1 MSGETQADMV
11 AAASRKTAMD
21 WNFGDLLDATAAN
34 VPGDRPA
41 LIHGDRTIGWAE
53 FDARTN
59 RVARAMLAAGL
70 PTGARI
76 AILARNIPEF
86 IEIAC
91 AAFKARLTHVNINY
105 RYTTAEIDYVLADCQ
120 AQALFYQA
128 EFAGLVAPLFV
139 ARPELT
145 LGVQIDADG
154 LYAAMACAGDGR
166 PLGIERSPEDGY
178 LLYTG
183 GTTGKPKG
191 VMWRSGD
198 ARAAQLEAPTIRN
211 VVRDMA
217 DHVAMV
223 AANPA
228 PGRVIPACPLMHGAG
243 LNSSM
248 AELLGGGTVILLP
261 DIRFDAEKLWDEAER
276 SGATRILIV
285 GDVFAR
291 PMAQALE
298 QFPARWN
305 LSAMRV
311 ISSAGLMW
319 SREVKHSLVQALPQV
334 VLVDILGASEASGF
348 GYALTTATSE
358 TPTGYFEPGRHTVLV
373 EPDTDRVIEAD
384 EPGEGWLARRPP
396 FALGY
401 HGDPAKTAATY
412 RRIGNEVFAIPGDMA
427 VREAD
432 GRLRLIGRGNMVINT
447 GGEKVFAEEVEEAM
461 KRAPGIEDAIVVGV
475 PDPTWGKTVVG
486 LARVS
491 GGYDEAAARTCILA
505 DLAPYKLP
513 KRIIVVDELPRHA
526 SGKSDYRRA
535 LELALARLQS
545 A

>member
-1 MSGETQADMV
+1 M
-11 AAASRKTAMD
+11 KTVMD

-34 VPGDRPA
+34 VPGERPA
-41 LIHGDRTIGWAE
+41 LIHGDRVVSWAE

-70 PTGARI
+70 ETGARI

-86 IEIAC
+86 IEIAT

-105 RYTTAEIDYVLADCQ
+105 RYTTSEIDYVLADCQ
-120 AQALFYQA
+120 AQALFYQD
-128 EFAGLVAPLFV
+128 EFADTVAPLFG
-139 ARPELT
+139 ALADLT
-145 LGVQIDADG
+145 LGVRIGAGGD
-154 LYAAMACAGDGR
+154 YEAMASQGDGS

-191 VMWRSGD
+191 VMWRAGD
-198 ARAAQLEAPTIRN
+198 ARTSQLEAPTIKT

-223 AANPA
+223 AGNAA

-248 AELLGGGTVILLP
+248 AELVGGGTAILLP
-261 DIRFDAEKLWDEAER
+261 NDRFDAEELWDEAER

-298 QFPARWN
+298 RHPGRWD

-319 SREVKHSLVQALPQV
+319 SREVKQALVKALPQV
-334 VLVDILGASEASGF
+334 TLVDILGASEASGF
-348 GYALTTATSE
+348 GYAITTATKE
-358 TPTGYFEPGRHTVLV
+358 TPTGYFEPGRETVIIDV
-373 EPDTDRVIEAD
+373 ETDRVLED
-384 EPGEGWLARRPP
+384 GEPGEGWLARRPP

-401 HGDPAKTAATY
+401 HGDPVKTAATY
-412 RRIGNEVFAIPGDMA
+412 RKIGGVTYAIPGDMA

-432 GRLRLIGRGNMVINT
+432 GRIRLIGRGNMVINT

-461 KRAPGIEDAIVVGV
+461 KRAPGIEDAIIVGV
-475 PDPTWGKTVVG
+475 PDPKWGKTVIG

-491 GGYDEAAARTCILA
+491 PDYDEAVAQAAMLA
-505 DLAPYKLP
+505 ELAPYKLP
-513 KRIIVVDELPRHA
+513 KRILLLDELPRHA

-535 LELALARLQS
+535 LEIAIAALGVVAG
-545 A
+545 

>member
-1 MSGETQADMV
+1 MAGED
-11 AAASRKTAMD
+11 AAPRRTAMD

-34 VPGDRPA
+34 VPGERPA
-41 LIHGDRTIGWAE
+41 LIHGARVISWAE

-70 PTGARI
+70 PTGARV

-91 AAFKARLTHVNINY
+91 AAFKARLCHVNINY
-105 RYTTAEIDYVLADCQ
+105 RYTTAEIEYVLADCQ
-120 AQALFYQA
+120 AQALFYQG
-128 EFAGLVAPLFV
+128 EFASLVAPLFE
-139 ARPELT
+139 RLHD
-145 LGVQIDADG
+145 LNLDVQIDQG
-154 LYAAMACAGDGR
+154 GTYEAMARYGDGS
-166 PLGIERSPEDGY
+166 PLDIVRSSEDGY

-198 ARAAQLEAPTIRN
+198 ARTAQLEAPTIRT

-223 AANPA
+223 AGAAA

-248 AELLGGGTVILLP
+248 AELVGGGTAILLP
-261 DIRFDAEKLWDEAER
+261 NPRFDAEELWDEAAR
-276 SGATRILIV
+276 TQATRILIV

-291 PMAQALE
+291 PMAQAL
-298 QFPARWN
+298 QKFPGRWD
-305 LSAMRV
+305 LAAMRV

-319 SREVKHSLVQALPQV
+319 SREVKQILVQALPQV
-334 VLVDILGASEASGF
+334 TLVDILGASEASGF
-348 GYALTTATSE
+348 GYAITTAANE
-358 TPTGYFEPGRHTVLV
+358 TPTGYFEPGRHTVLI
-373 EPDTDRVIEAD
+373 EPETDRVLEAG

-412 RRIGNEVFAIPGDMA
+412 RRIGDETFAIPGDMA

-461 KRAPGIEDAIVVGV
+461 KRAPGIEDAIIVGV
-475 PDPTWGKTVVG
+475 PDPVWGKKVIG
-486 LARVS
+486 LARTS
-491 GGYDEAAARTCILA
+491 DGYDESAAHAAMLQ
-505 DLAPYKLP
+505 DLAAYKLP
-513 KRIIVVDELPRHA
+513 KRIIVLDDLPRHA

-535 LELALARLQS
+535 LEIALEELGLAA